1 MGAAPARD
9 TAYLGLWREA
19 WSLDEPSSPRHSAA
33 PAPAAPRRRTQPKWS
48 RRQAPAPLAV
58 PSRPR
63 DRRHASSKRD
73 WANDR
78 NRMRSE
84 ARPRA
89 VARRRASRPVRHLLL
104 PAVFLGAWLAVILV
118 APLALNVMGMQAE
131 WRLAQLEQQHD
142 DLGAERAQLKT
153 QVAALS
159 SAPRI
164 REEAD
169 RLGLSLAPEV
179 DYLILADS
187 PGGEV
192 VASLD
197 PGSEH
202 D

>member
-19 WSLDEPSSPRHSAA
+19 WSLDEPGDAPRAA
-33 PAPAAPRRRTQPKWS
+33 VLAPAAPRKRVRPKPS

-63 DRRHASSKRD
+63 ERRHASSKRGR
-73 WANDR
+73 AHDR
-78 NRMRSE
+78 RATRPE
-84 ARPRA
+84 ARPRT
-89 VARRRASRPVRHLLL
+89 VARQRASRPVRHLLL
-104 PAVFLGAWLAVILV
+104 PAVFLGAWLAVVLV
-118 APLALNVMGMQAE
+118 APLVLNVMGMRAE

-192 VASLD
+192 VASLGPRSAND
-197 PGSEH
+197 
-202 D
+202 

>member
-19 WSLDEPSSPRHSAA
+19 WSLDEPGSPHRSAV
-33 PAPAAPRRRTQPKWS
+33 PAPVAPRKRAQPKPS
-48 RRQAPAPLAV
+48 RRQAPAPMAA

-63 DRRHASSKRD
+63 ERRHSSSKRGRTH
-73 WANDR
+73 DR
-78 NRMRSE
+78 HGTRSE

-89 VARRRASRPVRHLLL
+89 ARQRASRPVRHLLL
-104 PAVFLGAWLAVILV
+104 PAVFLGAWLAVVLV
-118 APLALNVMGMQAE
+118 APLALNVMGMQSE

-197 PGSEH
+197 PGSGN